1 MGSPRRSKTRILN
14 LKKKLKKMAK
24 LEKKEKNQTKR
35 FFFNSFTYARA
46 LVNDHELADNLLLS
60 FSYFFFLLYFKIFFF
75 ISTTNENLLV
85 AQALFSYIFLLCSL
99 VFFISFHFF
108 NDFYFL
114 QYQSTLCRLLFRRN
128 RHLKPFL
135 PLSCIPFVR
144 LWVILKLQF
153 ALVLV

>member
-24 LEKKEKNQTKR
+24 LEKRKKTKPNV

-46 LVNDHELADNLLLS
+46 LVNDDELADNLLLS
-60 FSYFFFLLYFKIFFF
+60 FSYFFFLLYFKIF
-75 ISTTNENLLV
+75 
-85 AQALFSYIFLLCSL
+85 Y
-99 VFFISFHFF
+99 FF

-114 QYQSTLCRLLFRRN
+114 QYQSILCRLLFRRN

>member
-1 MGSPRRSKTRILN
+1 MG
-14 LKKKLKKMAK
+14 KKGKKP
-24 LEKKEKNQTKR
+24 NQTF

-46 LVNDHELADNLLLS
+46 LVNDDELADNLLLS

-99 VFFISFHFF
+99 VLFISFHFF

-114 QYQSTLCRLLFRRN
+114 QYQSILCRLLFRRN
-128 RHLKPFL
+128 
-135 PLSCIPFVR
+135 
-144 LWVILKLQF
+144 
-153 ALVLV
+153 